1 MLTEEPPHTVL
12 GNTVHVFVRRS
23 DVSDKVEGFR
33 NDFICTE
40 YCENSRNL
48 GVHVSRPDKSVSL
61 NSVPEV
67 SLHIE
72 VYRISG
78 GVVDFCHKRIAAL
91 KISLVFDVAEHKNG
105 ADRAYLGK
113 YIGIEQLYISKTE
126 SAFVCFV

>member
-1 MLTEEPPHTVL
+1 MFLTKSSDFGTTSFAPKTERIAATS
-12 GNTVHVFVRRS
+12 VFMS
-23 DVSDKVEGFR
+23 PAQ
-33 NDFICTE
+33 T
-40 YCENSRNL
+40 
-48 GVHVSRPDKSVSL
+48 VSL

-113 YIGIEQLYISKTE
+113 YIGSEQLYISKTE